1 MKFEP
6 HPYQRRAIAFIK
18 EHARCCLF
26 LDMGLGKTVSTLTA
40 LSDLIDEA
48 EVRKVL
54 VIAPKK
60 VAESTWSQEAGKW
73 NHLGGLKVV
82 KVMGTEKNRKEAMAD
97 RSGDIYVMSRDNVV
111 WLLENY
117 SRSLLRTRPLFDCIV
132 IDELTSFKSH
142 QAKRFKALRKMTACA
157 SRVIGLTGTP
167 VPNSLLDLWAEMYC
181 IDGGERLGK
190 FIGRYREAYFNAVPI
205 GKVATKYVP
214 KEGAESAIL
223 GRIGDICLTMQAKDY
238 ITLPDRIEVTDEVV
252 LSPAVLKRY
261 RDFERGMV
269 LEFRK
274 EMEEGKI
281 TAENAAGLMNKLA
294 QFANG
299 AVYDEGRNV
308 VEVHGEKLSRL
319 GEIVEASSGPVLVFY
334 QFRHDLDR
342 IKKTIPSA
350 RAYEGDE
357 DLRDWNEGNID
368 VLLAHPASTAY
379 GLNMQEGGHTIV
391 WYGTGWN
398 LEHYQQANAR
408 LHRQGQSH
416 PVMIHRLVC
425 PGTVDEREL
434 AAIDR
439 KAGTQQGVMDELK
452 RLLKQYEI

>member
-18 EHARCCLF
+18 EHPRCCLF

-73 NHLGGLKVV
+73 GHLGGLRVV
-82 KVMGTEKNRKEAMAD
+82 QVMGTEKQRKTAMAD
-97 RSGDIYVMSRDNVV
+97 GSGDIYVMSRDNVV

-117 SRSLLRTRPLFDCIV
+117 SRSLLRTRPMFDCIV

-142 QAKRFKALRKMTACA
+142 QAKRFKALRKMTAFA

-167 VPNSLLDLWAEMYC
+167 VPNSLLDLWAEIYC

-214 KEGAESAIL
+214 KDGAERAIL
-223 GRIGDICLTMQAKDY
+223 GKIGDICLTMQAKDY
-238 ITLPDRIEVTDEVV
+238 ITLPDRIEVTDEVM
-252 LSPAVLKRY
+252 LSTSVLKRY
-261 RDFERGMV
+261 KDFERGMV

-274 EMEEGKI
+274 DMEEGKV

-342 IKKTIPSA
+342 IKKAIPSA

-379 GLNMQEGGHTIV
+379 GLNMQAGGHTIV

-408 LHRQGQSH
+408 LHRQGQEH
-416 PVMIHRLVC
+416 PVIVHRLVC

-452 RLLKQYEI
+452 RLLRQYEI

>member
-6 HPYQRRAIAFIK
+6 HPYQRRAIGFVK

-40 LSDLIDEA
+40 LSDLIDDA

-73 NHLGGLKVV
+73 GHLGGLRVV
-82 KVMGTEKNRKEAMAD
+82 QVMGTEKQRKTAMAD
-97 RSGDIYVMSRDNVV
+97 GSGDIYVMSRDNVV

-117 SRSLLRTRPLFDCIV
+117 SRSLLRTRPMFDCIV

-167 VPNSLLDLWAEMYC
+167 VPNSLLDLWAEIYC

-223 GRIGDICLTMQAKDY
+223 GRIDDICLTMQAKDY

-252 LSPAVLKRY
+252 LSPSVLKRY

-299 AVYDEGRNV
+299 AVYGDDRSV

-342 IKKTIPSA
+342 IKKAIPSA

-379 GLNMQEGGHTIV
+379 GLNMQAGGHTIV

-408 LHRQGQSH
+408 LHRQGQEH
-416 PVMIHRLVC
+416 PVIVHRLVC

-439 KAGTQQGVMDELK
+439 KAGTQDSLIGMLK
-452 RLLKQYEI
+452 DLAKEYK